1 MESCVYKVPTSEE
14 YRLLQL
20 CQYLSGESLKIIKSL
35 GHSAT
40 AYQTAKE
47 RLQRKYS
54 SKRWQIALCF
64 EELVRLQLRRSR
76 PIKSMEK
83 FTNLLNI
90 AVANLREVGCFEE
103 LSKWK
108 LYTKLQKKI
117 PG

>member
-1 MESCVYKVPTSEE
+1 METAKESIHSSIQWGQTYLRIMESCVYKVPTSEE

-54 SKRWQIALCF
+54 SKR
-64 EELVRLQLRRSR
+64 
-76 PIKSMEK
+76 
-83 FTNLLNI
+83 
-90 AVANLREVGCFEE
+90 
-103 LSKWK
+103 
-108 LYTKLQKKI
+108 
-117 PG
+117 